1 MLSALILA
9 TFSVWVWTSDDCA
22 ECEREEETKKALQQA
37 IANVQ
42 ISGSAH
48 QFVTLGHIY
57 QSVGRRGDALA
68 VYYQALTRDANNV
81 EALQGAAKLEVEGQN
96 WAQAAELR
104 RCVIALN
111 TSNLNQSNLNQWCD
125 SEAALVT

>member
-37 IANVQ
+37 IANAQ
-42 ISGSAH
+42 ASDNAH
-48 QFVTLGHIY
+48 QFVTLGHLY
-57 QSVGRRGDALA
+57 QSMGRRGDALA
-68 VYYQALTRDANNV
+68 VYYQALTRDANNI
-81 EALQGAAKLEVEGQN
+81 EALQGAAKLETEGQN

-104 RCVIALN
+104 RGLIALH
-111 TSNLNQSNLNQWCD
+111 TSNLYQWCD
-125 SEAALVT
+125 AEAALVT